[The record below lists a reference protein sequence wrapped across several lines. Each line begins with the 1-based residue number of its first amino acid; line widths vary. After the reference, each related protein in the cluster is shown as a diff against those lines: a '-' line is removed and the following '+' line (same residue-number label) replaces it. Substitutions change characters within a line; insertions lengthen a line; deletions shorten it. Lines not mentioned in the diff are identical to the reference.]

1 MEDKPRPQPQCLV
14 EELEGKGQGCMSGIS
29 KVSDGVGRTG
39 TFICIH
45 SQLERLKTEGV
56 VDIFQA
62 IKSIHIQKKEFLPS
76 AVSNILHH

>member
-45 SQLERLKTEGV
+45 
-56 VDIFQA
+56 
-62 IKSIHIQKKEFLPS
+62 
-76 AVSNILHH
+76 